1 MNARKS
7 ALIRALPPV
16 RDEAEPRDG
25 RPSAG
30 PPDGD
35 GGVGVAGTPGRVPTD
50 PAGDTGG
57 QKWSK
62 MVQKWSKM
70 AKNGQKCQKM
80 AFFYAKNLV
89 FSEVGSKA
97 RG

>member
-1 MNARKS
+1 MYAQKS

-25 RPSAG
+25 RGPRG
-30 PPDGD
+30 PPDGEA
-35 GGVGVAGTPGRVPTD
+35 GVGVAGTPAAGPTD